1 MMVAWPARL
10 RNSPLPD
17 ENRASAE
24 VFIARLRVVV
34 SVYCLVLTALGGD
47 DFGFYRRGG
56 FVVAAVFSVYAW
68 VTAVVLGRAARRAAG
83 VAGGPEGNGIPA
95 WAPWA
100 TTALDTGLILLF
112 AGLTGASR
120 SPLVPLALLDVMAA
134 AIRFDLR
141 RALMVTGIA
150 AGGVVA
156 VIALVPEPA
165 RSGAQR
171 ARSGAWWTAHLVVG
185 AVMVGMLS
193 DVVDQARRRRAEAEA
208 ESAALE
214 RRSAED
220 RRLRERLE
228 TIDEA
233 RKDFLHAIAH
243 DFRTPIASMEALAR
257 ALTRDAVAASPGER
271 DAILELMQSH
281 AHHLGSMLA
290 EVREV
295 AVTESL
301 SIERQLD
308 LVDVY
313 VPELIWTAGAA
324 AAIPRDRLV
333 LDIEA
338 GLNVLRT
345 DSQKLKRIVANL
357 LENSFRH
364 SPPDSPLEV
373 RIKRTAPTP
382 GGSGVSPA
390 PGGSGVSPG
399 MIELAVLD
407 RGSGIPPELAT
418 RAFEKFAGF
427 GPNRSWGLGMWIV
440 SQFVWALGGSVGVEP
455 RPEGGLVV
463 WARFP
468 ESTMV
473 PGGVFGLPEA
483 EGDETDDDPDPDV
496 DLGLDGL
503 DDDDDLLDVEAEEG
517 VRP

>member
-1 MMVAWPARL
+1 MVE
-10 RNSPLPD
+10 

-24 VFIARLRVVV
+24 VFIARVRVVV
-34 SVYCLVLTALGGD
+34 SVYCLLLTGVGGV
-47 DFGFYRRGG
+47 DFEFYRHGG
-56 FVVAAVFSVYAW
+56 FAVAGAFSLYAW
-68 VTAVVLGRAARRAAG
+68 VTALVVTRAARRG
-83 VAGGPEGNGIPA
+83 EIPA
-95 WAPWA
+95 SVPYV
-100 TTALDTGLILLF
+100 TTALDTGLILAF
-112 AGLTGASR
+112 AAVTGASQ

-141 RALMVTGIA
+141 RSLAVTVIA
-150 AGGVVA
+150 AAGVVA

-165 RSGAQR
+165 LSGAQR
-171 ARSGAWWTAHLVVG
+171 ARSALWWTAHLIVG
-185 AVMVGMLS
+185 AVMVAMLS
-193 DVVDQARRRRAEAEA
+193 HLVDQARRRRAEAEA
-208 ESAALE
+208 ESEALE

-220 RRLRERLE
+220 RRLRERFE

-257 ALTRDAVAASPGER
+257 ALTRDAVTASPAER

-281 AHHLGSMLA
+281 ARHLGSMLA

-301 SIERQLD
+301 AIERQLD

-324 AAIPRDRLV
+324 AAIPHERLA
-333 LDIEA
+333 LDIEP

-345 DSQKLKRIVANL
+345 DSQKIQRIVSNL

-364 SPPDSPLEV
+364 SPADTPLEV
-373 RIKRTAPTP
+373 RIRRTAAGDP
-382 GGSGVSPA
+382 GVP
-390 PGGSGVSPG
+390 PGKHRMV
-399 MIELAVLD
+399 ELAVLD
-407 RGSGIPPELAT
+407 RGSGIPPELAS

-427 GPNRSWGLGMWIV
+427 GPKRSWGLGMWIV
-440 SQFVWALGGSVGVEP
+440 SQFVWTLGGTVGVES
-455 RPEGGLVV
+455 RDGGGLVV

-468 ESTMV
+468 ESSMV
-473 PGGVFGLPEA
+473 PGGVFGLPDEA
-483 EGDETDDDPDPDV
+483 AEDVDADSDPDVDV

-503 DDDDDLLDVEAEEG
+503 DDDDLLDVEA
-517 VRP
+517 

>member
-1 MMVAWPARL
+1 VLLDGLRREWSHGVMVE
-10 RNSPLPD
+10 
-17 ENRASAE
+17 ENRASTEA
-24 VFIARLRVVV
+24 FIARLRVVV

-47 DFGFYRRGG
+47 DFAYYRRGG
-56 FVVAAVFSVYAW
+56 FVVAVAFSVYAW
-68 VTAVVLGRAARRAAG
+68 ITALVATRAARSGELA
-83 VAGGPEGNGIPA
+83 A
-95 WAPWA
+95 WAPYA
-100 TTALDTGLILLF
+100 TTALDTALIVAF
-112 AGLTGASR
+112 AAVTGASR
-120 SPLVPLALLDVMAA
+120 SPLVPLAVLDVMAA

-141 RALMVTGIA
+141 RALVVTGIA
-150 AGGVVA
+150 TAGVVA
-156 VIALVPEPA
+156 VIAVVPEPA
-165 RSGAQR
+165 LSGAQR
-171 ARSGAWWTAHLVVG
+171 ARSALWWTAHLFAG

-193 DVVDQARRRRAEAEA
+193 HVVDQSRRRRAEAEA
-208 ESAALE
+208 ESEALE

-257 ALTRDAVAASPGER
+257 ALTRDAVTASPAER

-281 AHHLGSMLA
+281 ARHLGSMLA

-301 SIERQLD
+301 AIERQLD

-324 AAIPRDRLV
+324 AAIPHERLV
-333 LDIEA
+333 LDIEP

-345 DSQKLKRIVANL
+345 DSQKIQRIVANL

-373 RIKRTAPTP
+373 RVRRTT
-382 GGSGVSPA
+382 GRMV
-390 PGGSGVSPG
+390 
-399 MIELAVLD
+399 ELAILD
-407 RGSGIPPELAT
+407 RGSGIPPELAS

-440 SQFVWALGGSVGVEP
+440 SQFVWTLGGTVGVES
-455 RPEGGLVV
+455 RTGGGLVV

-473 PGGVFGLPEA
+473 PGGVFGLPEEA
-483 EGDETDDDPDPDV
+483 DEADVSDADPDA

-503 DDDDDLLDVEAEEG
+503 DEEDDDLLEID
-517 VRP
+517 VRPQA

>member
-1 MMVAWPARL
+1 MVPWSARL

-34 SVYCLVLTALGGD
+34 SVYCLVLTAVGGD
-47 DFGFYRRGG
+47 DFGHYRRGG
-56 FVVAAVFSVYAW
+56 LAIAAAFSLYAWGTAAVLSR
-68 VTAVVLGRAARRAAG
+68 LARRAGAL
-83 VAGGPEGNGIPA
+83 GPEERSIPA
-95 WAPWA
+95 WTPWA
-100 TTALDTGLILLF
+100 TTALDTGLILAL
-112 AGLTGASR
+112 AAVTGASH
-120 SPLVPLALLDVMAA
+120 SPIVPLALLDVMAV

-141 RALMVTGIA
+141 RALALTGFA
-150 AGGVVA
+150 AAGVVA
-156 VIALVPEPA
+156 VIVLVPEPA
-165 RSGAQR
+165 LSGAQR
-171 ARSGAWWTAHLVVG
+171 ARSAAWWSAHLFVG

-193 DVVDQARRRRAEAEA
+193 DLVDQARRRRAEAEA
-208 ESAALE
+208 EAEAHE

-228 TIDEA
+228 TIDQA

-257 ALTRDAVAASPGER
+257 ALTRDAVAASPEER

-281 AHHLGSMLA
+281 ARHLGSMLA

-295 AVTESL
+295 AVTDSL

-324 AAIPRDRLV
+324 AAVPHDRLV

-345 DSQKLKRIVANL
+345 DSQKLQRIVANL
-357 LENSFRH
+357 LDNSSRH
-364 SPPDSPLEV
+364 SPPDSALEV
-373 RIKRTAPTP
+373 RVRRTT
-382 GGSGVSPA
+382 GRMV
-390 PGGSGVSPG
+390 
-399 MIELAVLD
+399 ELAVLD
-407 RGSGIPPELAT
+407 RGTGIPPELAT
-418 RAFEKFAGF
+418 RAFEKFAAF

-440 SQFVWALGGSVGVEP
+440 SQFVWTLGGTVGVEP
-455 RPEGGLVV
+455 RAGGGLVV

-468 ESTMV
+468 ESSML
-473 PGGVFGLPEA
+473 PGGVFGLPDEPAADGEA
-483 EGDETDDDPDPDV
+483 DFDADLDT

-503 DDDDDLLDVEAEEG
+503 DDDDLFDVDLGQDPEG
-517 VRP
+517 VRPTS

>member
-1 MMVAWPARL
+1 
-10 RNSPLPD
+10 
-17 ENRASAE
+17 
-24 VFIARLRVVV
+24 
-34 SVYCLVLTALGGD
+34 VLTAFGGD
-47 DFGFYRRGG
+47 DFEAYRREGLA
-56 FVVAAVFSVYAW
+56 VAAAFSVYAW
-68 VTAVVLGRAARRAAG
+68 VTALVVSR
-83 VAGGPEGNGIPA
+83 AGGRGPIGASTPYV
-95 WAPWA
+95 
-100 TTALDTGLILLF
+100 TTVLDTALILAF
-112 AGLTGASR
+112 AAVTGASH
-120 SPLVPLALLDVMAA
+120 SPIVPLAVLAVMAA

-141 RALMVTGIA
+141 RSLVVTGITA
-150 AGGVVA
+150 LGVVA

-165 RSGAQR
+165 LSGADR
-171 ARSGAWWTAHLVVG
+171 ARSAAWWSAHIFVG

-193 DVVDQARRRRAEAEA
+193 DLVDQARRRRAEAEA
-208 ESAALE
+208 ESVALE
-214 RRSAED
+214 RRSTED

-228 TIDEA
+228 TIDQA

-257 ALTRDAVAASPGER
+257 ALTRDAVAASPKER
-271 DAILELMQSH
+271 DDILELMQSH
-281 AHHLGSMLA
+281 ARHLGSMLA

-308 LVDVY
+308 LIDVY

-324 AAIPRDRLV
+324 AAIPHDRLV

-345 DSQKLKRIVANL
+345 DSHKLQRIISNL

-373 RIKRTAPTP
+373 RIRRTAGPN
-382 GGSGVSPA
+382 GGPA
-390 PGGSGVSPG
+390 APARMV
-399 MIELAVLD
+399 ELAVLD
-407 RGSGIPPELAT
+407 RGSGIPPELAS

-440 SQFVWALGGSVGVEP
+440 SQFVWTLGGSVGVEP
-455 RPEGGLVV
+455 RAGGGVVV

-473 PGGVFGLPEA
+473 PGGVFGLDA
-483 EGDETDDDPDPDV
+483 LDDEVDIDL
-496 DLGLDGL
+496 DLGAEA
-503 DDDDDLLDVEAEEG
+503 DLGADAEEDADAL
-517 VRP
+517 RP

>member
-1 MMVAWPARL
+1 MLLDGLSCEWSHGVMV
-10 RNSPLPD
+10 D

-24 VFIARLRVVV
+24 AFIARLRVVV

-47 DFGFYRRGG
+47 DFDFYRRGG
-56 FVVAAVFSVYAW
+56 FVVAAVFSLYAW
-68 VTAVVLGRAARRAAG
+68 ITLLVAIRAVRRGEIA
-83 VAGGPEGNGIPA
+83 A
-95 WAPWA
+95 WAPYA
-100 TTALDTGLILLF
+100 TTALDTALIVAF
-112 AGLTGASR
+112 AAVTGASR
-120 SPLVPLALLDVMAA
+120 SPLVPLAVLDVMAA

-141 RALMVTGIA
+141 RALVVTGIA
-150 AGGVVA
+150 TAGVVA

-165 RSGAQR
+165 LSGAQR
-171 ARSGAWWTAHLVVG
+171 ARSALWWTAHLFAG

-193 DVVDQARRRRAEAEA
+193 HVVDQARRRRAEAEA
-208 ESAALE
+208 ESEAME

-257 ALTRDAVAASPGER
+257 ALTRDAVTASPDER

-281 AHHLGSMLA
+281 ARHLGSMLA

-301 SIERQLD
+301 AIERQLD

-324 AAIPRDRLV
+324 AAIPHERLV
-333 LDIEA
+333 LDIEP

-345 DSQKLKRIVANL
+345 DSQKIQRIVANL

-373 RIKRTAPTP
+373 RVRRTD
-382 GGSGVSPA
+382 GRMV
-390 PGGSGVSPG
+390 
-399 MIELAVLD
+399 ELAILD
-407 RGSGIPPELAT
+407 RGSGIPPELAS

-427 GPNRSWGLGMWIV
+427 GPQRSWGLGMWIV
-440 SQFVWALGGSVGVEP
+440 SQFVWTLGGTVGVES
-455 RPEGGLVV
+455 RTGGGLVV

-473 PGGVFGLPEA
+473 PGGVFGLPE
-483 EGDETDDDPDPDV
+483 ETDETDVTDPDPDA

-503 DDDDDLLDVEAEEG
+503 DEEDDDLLEIDA
-517 VRP
+517 RP

>member
-1 MMVAWPARL
+1 MQRL

-17 ENRASAE
+17 DNRASAE
-24 VFIARLRVVV
+24 VFIAWVRVVV
-34 SVYCLVLTALGGD
+34 SVYCLVLTGLGGD
-47 DFGFYRRGG
+47 DFGFYRREG
-56 FVVAAVFSVYAW
+56 FIVAAVLSVYAW
-68 VTAVVLGRAARRAAG
+68 VTVAVVSRAARRGPIAA
-83 VAGGPEGNGIPA
+83 
-95 WAPWA
+95 WTPWA
-100 TTALDTGLILLF
+100 TTALDTGLILAF
-112 AGLTGASR
+112 AAVTGASR
-120 SPLVPLALLDVMAA
+120 SPVVPLAVVDVMAVA
-134 AIRFDLR
+134 VRFDLR
-141 RALMVTGIA
+141 RALLVTGVA
-150 AGGVVA
+150 AAGVVA

-165 RSGAQR
+165 ISGAQR
-171 ARSGAWWTAHLVVG
+171 ARTAAWWSAHLFVG
-185 AVMVGMLS
+185 AVMVGLLS
-193 DVVDQARRRRAEAEA
+193 DLVDQARRRRAEAEA

-228 TIDEA
+228 TIDQA

-281 AHHLGSMLA
+281 ARALGSMLA

-324 AAIPRDRLV
+324 AGIPHERLV

-345 DSQKLKRIVANL
+345 DSQKLQRIIANL

-373 RIKRTAPTP
+373 RIRRTAGPP
-382 GGSGVSPA
+382 RMV
-390 PGGSGVSPG
+390 
-399 MIELAVLD
+399 ELAVLD
-407 RGSGIPPELAT
+407 QGSGIPPELAT

-455 RPEGGLVV
+455 RLGGGLVV

-468 ESTMV
+468 ESSMV
-473 PGGVFGLPEA
+473 PGGVFGLS
-483 EGDETDDDPDPDV
+483 ETDVDEADGTGDSAGDPAGDPDG

-503 DDDDDLLDVEAEEG
+503 DDDDFLDVEMDVDAEAEDA

>member
-1 MMVAWPARL
+1 MAGPPGVVPGMNLLNA
-10 RNSPLPD
+10 PLPD
-17 ENRASAE
+17 DNRASAE
-24 VFIARLRVVV
+24 VFIAWVRVVV
-34 SVYCLVLTALGGD
+34 SVYCLVLTAFGGD
-47 DFGFYRRGG
+47 AFEAYRSEGLA
-56 FVVAAVFSVYAW
+56 VAAAFSVYAW
-68 VTAVVLGRAARRAAG
+68 VTALIVSRAAAR
-83 VAGGPEGNGIPA
+83 GPIPA
-95 WAPWA
+95 STPYV
-100 TTALDTGLILLF
+100 TTVLDTGSILLF
-112 AGLTGASR
+112 AAVTGAST
-120 SPLVPLALLDVMAA
+120 SPIVPLAVLDVMAA

-141 RALMVTGIA
+141 RALVVTAITAVGV
-150 AGGVVA
+150 AG

-165 RSGAQR
+165 LSGAER
-171 ARSGAWWTAHLVVG
+171 ARSAAWWSAHLFVG

-193 DVVDQARRRRAEAEA
+193 NLVDQARRRRAEAEA

-228 TIDEA
+228 TIDQA

-281 AHHLGSMLA
+281 ARHLGSMLA

-324 AAIPRDRLV
+324 AAIPHERLV

-345 DSQKLKRIVANL
+345 DSQKLHRIIANL

-373 RIKRTAPTP
+373 RIRRTA
-382 GGSGVSPA
+382 GDGSTV
-390 PGGSGVSPG
+390 
-399 MIELAVLD
+399 ELAVLD

-455 RPEGGLVV
+455 RSGGGLVV

-468 ESTMV
+468 GSTMV
-473 PGGVFGLPEA
+473 PGGVFGLDALGGEV
-483 EGDETDDDPDPDV
+483 V
-496 DLGLDGL
+496 DLDAVV
-503 DDDDDLLDVEAEEG
+503 DSEEEDAL
-517 VRP
+517 RP

>member
-1 MMVAWPARL
+1 MRQF

-34 SVYCLVLTALGGD
+34 SVYCLVLTAVGGD
-47 DFGFYRRGG
+47 DFGHYRRGG
-56 FVVAAVFSVYAW
+56 LAVAAAFSVYAW
-68 VTAVVLGRAARRAAG
+68 ATALVLSWAARR
-83 VAGGPEGNGIPA
+83 GPIPA

-100 TTALDTGLILLF
+100 TTALDTGLILAL
-112 AGLTGASR
+112 AAATGAAR
-120 SPLVPLALLDVMAA
+120 SPIVPLALLDVMAV

-141 RALMVTGIA
+141 RALVVTGIA
-150 AGGVVA
+150 AAGVVA
-156 VIALVPEPA
+156 VVALVPEPA
-165 RSGAQR
+165 LSGVQR
-171 ARSGAWWTAHLVVG
+171 ARSAAWWAAHLFVG

-193 DVVDQARRRRAEAEA
+193 DLVDQARRRRAEAEA
-208 ESAALE
+208 EAAALE
-214 RRSAED
+214 RRSTED

-228 TIDEA
+228 TIDQA

-257 ALTRDAVAASPGER
+257 ALTRDAVTSSPDER

-281 AHHLGSMLA
+281 ARHLGSMLA

-313 VPELIWTAGAA
+313 V
-324 AAIPRDRLV
+324 
-333 LDIEA
+333 
-338 GLNVLRT
+338 RT
-345 DSQKLKRIVANL
+345 S
-357 LENSFRH
+357 
-364 SPPDSPLEV
+364 
-373 RIKRTAPTP
+373 
-382 GGSGVSPA
+382 GSMV
-390 PGGSGVSPG
+390 
-399 MIELAVLD
+399 ELAILD

-440 SQFVWALGGSVGVEP
+440 SQFVWTLGGSVGVEP
-455 RPEGGLVV
+455 RNGGGLVV

-468 ESTMV
+468 ESSML
-473 PGGVFGLPEA
+473 PGGVFGL
-483 EGDETDDDPDPDV
+483 TDDGEEPDGDPDPDS

-503 DDDDDLLDVEAEEG
+503 DDDDDLFDADADADVDVNVDQENA

>member
-1 MMVAWPARL
+1 MMQRPWPARL

-17 ENRASAE
+17 DNRASAE

-47 DFGFYRRGG
+47 DLVFYRREG
-56 FVVAAVFSVYAW
+56 FVLAATFSVYAW
-68 VTAVVLGRAARRAAG
+68 TTALIVSRAARRDGIAAWTPY
-83 VAGGPEGNGIPA
+83 V
-95 WAPWA
+95 
-100 TTALDTGLILLF
+100 TTALDTGLILAF
-112 AGLTGASR
+112 AAVTGASH
-120 SPLVPLALLDVMAA
+120 SPIVPLAVLDVMAA

-141 RALMVTGIA
+141 RALVVTGIA
-150 AGGVVA
+150 VVGVVA

-165 RSGAQR
+165 ISGAQR
-171 ARSGAWWTAHLVVG
+171 ARSAAWWSAHLFVG

-228 TIDEA
+228 TIDQA

-257 ALTRDAVAASPGER
+257 ALTRDAVAASPAER

-281 AHHLGSMLA
+281 ARHLGSMLG

-308 LVDVY
+308 LIDVY

-324 AAIPRDRLV
+324 AAIPHERLV

-345 DSQKLKRIVANL
+345 DSHKLQRIIANL

-364 SPPDSPLEV
+364 SPADSPLEV
-373 RIKRTAPTP
+373 RIRRTSGPS
-382 GGSGVSPA
+382 GGMV
-390 PGGSGVSPG
+390 
-399 MIELAVLD
+399 ELAVLD

-440 SQFVWALGGSVGVEP
+440 SQFVWTLGGSVGVEP
-455 RPEGGLVV
+455 RTGGGLVV

-468 ESTMV
+468 ESSMV
-473 PGGVFGLPEA
+473 PGGVFGLPDTNGEDS
-483 EGDETDDDPDPDV
+483 EVDPDPDV

-503 DDDDDLLDVEAEEG
+503 DDEDDFLDVDVGELDLPPPEQDA
-517 VRP
+517 VRG

>member
-1 MMVAWPARL
+1 MGVMV
-10 RNSPLPD
+10 D

-34 SVYCLVLTALGGD
+34 SVYCLVLTAVGGT
-47 DFGFYRRGG
+47 DFDFYRRSG
-56 FVVAAVFSVYAW
+56 FAVAAAFSVYAW
-68 VTAVVLGRAARRAAG
+68 ATALVVTRAARRGEAD
-83 VAGGPEGNGIPA
+83 IPA
-95 WAPWA
+95 WLPYA

-112 AGLTGASR
+112 AASTGASQ
-120 SPLVPLALLDVMAA
+120 SPIVPLALLDVMAA

-141 RALMVTGIA
+141 RALVVTGIA
-150 AGGVVA
+150 AVGVVA
-156 VIALVPEPA
+156 VIAFVPEPA
-165 RSGAQR
+165 LSGAER
-171 ARSGAWWTAHLVVG
+171 ARSAAWWTAHLIVG

-193 DVVDQARRRRAEAEA
+193 NVVDQARRRRAEAEA
-208 ESAALE
+208 ESEALE

-257 ALTRDAVAASPGER
+257 ALTRDAVSASPTER

-281 AHHLGSMLA
+281 ARHLGSMLG

-301 SIERQLD
+301 AIERQLD

-324 AAIPRDRLV
+324 AAIPHERLV
-333 LDIEA
+333 LDIEP

-345 DSQKLKRIVANL
+345 DSQKLQRIVANL

-373 RIKRTAPTP
+373 RIRRTA
-382 GGSGVSPA
+382 GKV
-390 PGGSGVSPG
+390 V
-399 MIELAVLD
+399 ELAVLD
-407 RGSGIPPELAT
+407 RGSGIPPELAS

-427 GPNRSWGLGMWIV
+427 GPKRSWGLGMWIV
-440 SQFVWALGGSVGVEP
+440 SQFVWTLGGTVGVES
-455 RPEGGLVV
+455 RQGGGLVV

-468 ESTMV
+468 ESSMV
-473 PGGVFGLPEA
+473 PGGVFGLPDEA
-483 EGDETDDDPDPDV
+483 DEADSGEADPDI

-503 DDDDDLLDVEAEEG
+503 DDEDLLDVEA
-517 VRP
+517 

>member
-1 MMVAWPARL
+1 MVAWPARL

-47 DFGFYRRGG
+47 DFGYYRRGG
-56 FVVAAVFSVYAW
+56 FVVAAVFFVYAW
-68 VTAVVLGRAARRAAG
+68 VTALVLGRAARRAAG
-83 VAGGPEGNGIPA
+83 VGSAPEGKGIPA

-112 AGLTGASR
+112 AALTGASR

-150 AGGVVA
+150 AAGVVA

-165 RSGAQR
+165 LSGAQR

-281 AHHLGSMLA
+281 ARHLGSMLA

-308 LVDVY
+308 LIDVY

-345 DSQKLKRIVANL
+345 DSQKLQRIVANL

-373 RIKRTAPTP
+373 RIKRTAGTP
-382 GGSGVSPA
+382 GGS
-390 PGGSGVSPG
+390 G

-483 EGDETDDDPDPDV
+483 DGDETDDDPDPDV

-503 DDDDDLLDVEAEEG
+503 DDDEDLLDVEAEEG

>member
-1 MMVAWPARL
+1 VLLVGSGRAWSHRWMVAWPARL
-10 RNSPLPD
+10 KNAPLPD
-17 ENRASAE
+17 DNRAGAE

-34 SVYCLVLTALGGD
+34 SVYCLVFTAVGGH
-47 DFGFYRRGG
+47 DFDHYRRAG
-56 FVVAAVFSVYAW
+56 FAVAAAFSIYAW
-68 VTAVVLGRAARRAAG
+68 ATAVVLGRAARR
-83 VAGGPEGNGIPA
+83 GPVGA
-95 WAPWA
+95 WTPYA
-100 TTALDTGLILLF
+100 TTALDTGLILAF
-112 AGLTGASR
+112 AAVTGASH
-120 SPLVPLALLDVMAA
+120 SPILPLALLDVMAV
-134 AIRFDLR
+134 AIRFDLH
-141 RALMVTGIA
+141 RAFVLTGFA
-150 AGGVVA
+150 SAGVVA
-156 VIALVPEPA
+156 VIALVPQPGL
-165 RSGAQR
+165 SGGDR
-171 ARSGAWWTAHLVVG
+171 ARSAAWWAAHLFVG

-193 DVVDQARRRRAEAEA
+193 DLVDQARRRRAEAEA
-208 ESAALE
+208 EAAAHE

-228 TIDEA
+228 TIDQA

-257 ALTRDAVAASPGER
+257 ALTRDTVASSPEER

-281 AHHLGSMLA
+281 ARHLGSMLA

-295 AVTESL
+295 AITESL

-324 AAIPRDRLV
+324 AAVPHERLV

-345 DSQKLKRIVANL
+345 DSQKLQRIVANL

-373 RIKRTAPTP
+373 RVRRTA
-382 GGSGVSPA
+382 GKSGDGEESPRM
-390 PGGSGVSPG
+390 V
-399 MIELAVLD
+399 ELAVLD

-418 RAFEKFAGF
+418 RAFEKFASF

-440 SQFVWALGGSVGVEP
+440 SQFVWTLGGSVGVEP
-455 RPEGGLVV
+455 RSGGGLVV

-468 ESTMV
+468 EAMML
-473 PGGVFGLPEA
+473 PGGVFGL
-483 EGDETDDDPDPDV
+483 
-496 DLGLDGL
+496 
-503 DDDDDLLDVEAEEG
+503 DLLDAEA
-517 VRP
+517 VTP

>member
-1 MMVAWPARL
+1 MVPWSAKPG
-10 RNSPLPD
+10 D

-24 VFIARLRVVV
+24 LFIARLRVVV
-34 SVYCLVLTALGGD
+34 SVYCLALTAVGGD
-47 DFGFYRRGG
+47 DFGHYRRGG
-56 FVVAAVFSVYAW
+56 LVMAAAFLIYAW
-68 VTAVVLGRAARRAAG
+68 GTVAVVTGAARRRA
-83 VAGGPEGNGIPA
+83 IPA
-95 WAPWA
+95 WMPWA
-100 TTALDTGLILLF
+100 TTALDTGLILAL
-112 AGLTGASR
+112 AAATGASR
-120 SPLVPLALLDVMAA
+120 SPIVPLALVDVMAV

-141 RALMVTGIA
+141 RALTLTGFAA
-150 AGGVVA
+150 AGVVG

-165 RSGAQR
+165 LSGAQR
-171 ARSGAWWTAHLVVG
+171 ARAAAWWSAHLFVG
-185 AVMVGMLS
+185 AVLVGMLS
-193 DVVDQARRRRAEAEA
+193 ALVDQARRHRADAEAEA
-208 ESAALE
+208 AALE
-214 RRSAED
+214 RRATED

-228 TIDEA
+228 TIDQA

-257 ALTRDAVAASPGER
+257 ALTRDAVASSSDER

-281 AHHLGSMLA
+281 ARHLGSMLA

-324 AAIPRDRLV
+324 AAVPHDRLV
-333 LDIEA
+333 LDIEP

-345 DSQKLKRIVANL
+345 DSHKLQRIVANL

-373 RIKRTAPTP
+373 RIRRTGPL
-382 GGSGVSPA
+382 A
-390 PGGSGVSPG
+390 PGTNSLV
-399 MIELAVLD
+399 ELAVLD

-440 SQFVWALGGSVGVEP
+440 SQFVWTLGGSVGVEP
-455 RPEGGLVV
+455 RAGGGLVV

-468 ESTMV
+468 ESSML
-473 PGGVFGLPEA
+473 PGGVFGLPDDEPDTEA
-483 EGDETDDDPDPDV
+483 ADPDV

-503 DDDDDLLDVEAEEG
+503 DDDDLFDVDLGQEEEG
-517 VRP
+517 VRPSPS

>member
-1 MMVAWPARL
+1 MKMRS
-10 RNSPLPD
+10 SPLPD

-47 DFGFYRRGG
+47 GFGFYRRGG
-56 FVVAAVFSVYAW
+56 LAVAVVFSVYAW
-68 VTAVVLGRAARRAAG
+68 ATALILSRAARRG
-83 VAGGPEGNGIPA
+83 QIPA
-95 WAPWA
+95 WTPWA

-112 AGLTGASR
+112 AAATGASH
-120 SPLVPLALLDVMAA
+120 SPVVPLAVLDVMAA

-141 RALMVTGIA
+141 RALVVTGIA
-150 AGGVVA
+150 AVGLVA
-156 VIALVPEPA
+156 VVALVPEPA
-165 RSGAQR
+165 LSGAQR
-171 ARSGAWWTAHLVVG
+171 ARSAAWWTAHLFVG

-228 TIDEA
+228 TIDQA

-281 AHHLGSMLA
+281 ARHLGSMLA

-301 SIERQLD
+301 AIERQLD

-324 AAIPRDRLV
+324 AAIPRERLV

-345 DSQKLKRIVANL
+345 DSQKLQRIVANL

-373 RIKRTAPTP
+373 RIKRT
-382 GGSGVSPA
+382 SERMV
-390 PGGSGVSPG
+390 
-399 MIELAVLD
+399 ELAILD

-440 SQFVWALGGSVGVEP
+440 SQFVWTLGGSVGVEP
-455 RPEGGLVV
+455 RTGGGLVV

-473 PGGVFGLPEA
+473 PGGVFGLPDA
-483 EGDETDDDPDPDV
+483 GDEEIDVDPDS

-503 DDDDDLLDVEAEEG
+503 DDGDDLLDVEAEDS

>member
-1 MMVAWPARL
+1 MVEWPARL

-24 VFIARLRVVV
+24 VFIARLRVIV
-34 SVYCLVLTALGGD
+34 SAYCLVLTALGGD

-56 FVVAAVFSVYAW
+56 FAVAAAFSVYAW
-68 VTAVVLGRAARRAAG
+68 VTVVVLSRAARRAPGARG
-83 VAGGPEGNGIPA
+83 VPERNSIPT
-95 WAPWA
+95 WTPWA

-112 AGLTGASR
+112 AAATGASH
-120 SPLVPLALLDVMAA
+120 SPVVPLAVLDVMAA

-141 RALMVTGIA
+141 RALVVTGIA
-150 AGGVVA
+150 AVGLVA
-156 VIALVPEPA
+156 VVALVPQPA
-165 RSGAQR
+165 LSGAQR
-171 ARSGAWWTAHLVVG
+171 ARSAAWWTAHLFVG

-228 TIDEA
+228 TIDQA

-257 ALTRDAVAASPGER
+257 ALTRDAVAASPSER

-281 AHHLGSMLA
+281 ARHLGSMLA

-301 SIERQLD
+301 AIERQLD

-324 AAIPRDRLV
+324 AAIPHERLV

-345 DSQKLKRIVANL
+345 DSQKLQRIVANL

-373 RIKRTAPTP
+373 RIKRTTERM
-382 GGSGVSPA
+382 V
-390 PGGSGVSPG
+390 
-399 MIELAVLD
+399 ELAILD

-440 SQFVWALGGSVGVEP
+440 SQFVWTLGGSVGVEP
-455 RPEGGLVV
+455 RTGGGLVV

-473 PGGVFGLPEA
+473 PGGVFGLPDAGAEEA
-483 EGDETDDDPDPDV
+483 VDVDPDS

-503 DDDDDLLDVEAEEG
+503 DDGDDLFDVETEAEDAG
-517 VRP
+517 GLHLPPPRQQVRP